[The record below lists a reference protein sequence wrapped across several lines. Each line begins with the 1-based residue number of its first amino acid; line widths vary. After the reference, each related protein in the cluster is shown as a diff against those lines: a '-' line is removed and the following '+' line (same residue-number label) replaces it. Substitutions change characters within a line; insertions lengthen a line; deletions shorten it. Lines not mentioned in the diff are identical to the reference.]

1 MNSKQLRGI
10 SIGTIL
16 SLSIIAM
23 GVTPQAI
30 AEKEEPDLVAILE
43 PIDGASDTGKGKALF
58 WINDDQSL
66 RYTIVLNHVNLP
78 GDLDSGNSPEDKGK
92 KSWDEVEAIHIHNAT
107 GGVHQSEHWFNII
120 GPNDDD
126 DMKISG
132 HTVHG
137 IWDSDDDPG
146 SATMQMHQSKE
157 ITTLLDDICNENADV
172 NIHLHP
178 AGYLRGQILVNSDT
192 CSDLFP

>member
-1 MNSKQLRGI
+1 MNLKQLQGI

-16 SLSIIAM
+16 SLSIMTM
-23 GVTPQAI
+23 GVMPQAI
-30 AEKEEPDLVAILE
+30 AEKEEPDLIATLE
-43 PIDGASDTGKGKALF
+43 PIDGASDLGKGKAFF

-66 RYTIVLNHVNLP
+66 RYTIVLNHVKLP

-120 GPNDDD
+120 GPYDDD
-126 DMKISG
+126 GMKISG
-132 HTVHG
+132 QTVHG
-137 IWDSDDDPG
+137 VWDSDDDPG
-146 SATMQMHQSKE
+146 SAPMQMHQSKE
-157 ITTLLDDICNENADV
+157 ITTLLDDICNEDADV
-172 NIHLHP
+172 NIHLDP
-178 AGYLRGQILVNSDT
+178 TGYLRGQILVNSDA